1 MRRAA
6 ILLLAATAVGPV
18 SAQTLH
24 DQAHALVVAKA
35 QAEAAARMRQGRDLH
50 WRTYAHAVESISG
63 QRFDGLDALI
73 EARNDPK
80 FRQSSIPAEAGR

>member
-1 MRRAA
+1 MRHG
-6 ILLLAATAVGPV
+6 L
-18 SAQTLH
+18 
-24 DQAHALVVAKA
+24 DF
-35 QAEAAARMRQGRDLH
+35 H
-50 WRTYAHAVESISG
+50 WRTHAHAVESISG